1 LQFTD
6 KIEIPSINHI
16 ELKANYPKS
25 RNKERINDTQNH
37 KTGKSFVES
46 WPNKMNFIQG
56 KGKGMLLDKNNPIVI
71 EVKPKND
78 FDLPPKLPTG
88 IFKNLEFANIPK
100 HNKKMEVRKER
111 IKNIYIDPSSLFVT
125 SAQHLLRANY
135 GDFVL
140 TEYQV
145 SEIVNKVNKEKP
157 IDFRTA
163 AEEIIDRL
171 RVSNIRKGNMFLI
184 DTTFYDNNK

>member
-1 LQFTD
+1 
-6 KIEIPSINHI
+6 
-16 ELKANYPKS
+16 
-25 RNKERINDTQNH
+25 
-37 KTGKSFVES
+37 
-46 WPNKMNFIQG
+46 MNFIQG